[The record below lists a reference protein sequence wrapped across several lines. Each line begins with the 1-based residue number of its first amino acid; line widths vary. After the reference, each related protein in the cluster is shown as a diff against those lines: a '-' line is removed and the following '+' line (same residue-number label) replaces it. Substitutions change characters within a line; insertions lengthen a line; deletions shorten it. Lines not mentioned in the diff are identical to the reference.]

1 MSKAVITGAAG
12 FAGFSVTKELLDRGY
27 EVYAVLR
34 PGSEHNERLNG
45 LTGDLHTLEL
55 DQTDFDR
62 IADDI
67 GSPCDL
73 FFHLAWSGGRND
85 LEAQNSNIENSL
97 KALESAGKLHCRRFI
112 GIGSQAE
119 YGICDII
126 ISEDLTPDPINAY
139 GAAKTAAMNLT
150 KSRAEQLDI
159 EWVWGRIFSLY
170 GDYEPSGRMLPD
182 LIDSLISDKDIKLS
196 SCEQYWD
203 YLHVRDAA
211 KAIVLLGEKGHSGE
225 IYNIAN
231 GSYRPLKEYVEEAK
245 GLFDYK
251 GKITYGEKA
260 DPFISLKPD
269 ISKLT
274 EHASWKPEIGFSEGV
289 LRFANE
295 KN

>member
-1 MSKAVITGAAG
+1 MLELAWKDRSGIISMSKAVITGAAG
-12 FAGFSVTKELLDRGY
+12 FAGFSVTKELLEQGY

-34 PGSEHNERLNG
+34 PGSAHNERLNR
-45 LTGDLHTLEL
+45 LTGNLHTIEL
-55 DQTDFDR
+55 DQ
-62 IADDI
+62 
-67 GSPCDL
+67 
-73 FFHLAWSGGRND
+73 AWSGGRND
-85 LEAQNSNIENSL
+85 LEAQNSNIDNSL

-126 ISEDLTPDPINAY
+126 ISEYVTPDPINAY

-150 KSRAEQLDI
+150 KRRAEQLDI

-182 LIDSLISDKDIKLS
+182 LIDSLISDKDIQLS

-251 GKITYGEKA
+251 GKIIYGEKA
-260 DPFISLKPD
+260 DPFITLKPD

-274 EHASWKPEIGFSEGV
+274 EHTSWKPEIGFSEGV